1 MEAFG
6 TFEFFAHRKKGLEPS
21 QIPAAAADEV
31 LNWVYSQ
38 ADEFMFKVELK
49 PDFKFSPVKGSFNK
63 TLCTSCGEI
72 VFERY
77 ARTKDGK
84 TVCIPCSGY

>member
-1 MEAFG
+1 VDAFG
-6 TFEFFAHRKKGLEPS
+6 KFEFFAHRKKGLEPS
-21 QIPAAAADEV
+21 QIPAAASDEV
-31 LNWVYSQ
+31 INWVYEQS
-38 ADEFMFKVELK
+38 DEFMFKIEMK
-49 PDFKFSPVKGSFNK
+49 PDFKFTPVKGSFNK
-63 TLCTSCGEI
+63 TLCTACGEI